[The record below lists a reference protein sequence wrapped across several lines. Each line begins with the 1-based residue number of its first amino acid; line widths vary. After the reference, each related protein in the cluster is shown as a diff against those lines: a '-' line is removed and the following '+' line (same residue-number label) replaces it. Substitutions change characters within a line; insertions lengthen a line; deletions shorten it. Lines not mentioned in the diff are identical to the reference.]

1 MTTDFATEKIPA
13 RTQLLALLTDGEWKP
28 WTAMRTAGGMRYSA
42 RLLELKRLGYQ
53 IESRGNAPQ
62 GKEYRLT
69 GKGEPKT
76 KQVKVFLTEE
86 HARRVRDCDA
96 LPVELRKVVAA
107 ALRSFES
114 RRDML

>member
-1 MTTDFATEKIPA
+1 MTTDFAAEKTPA
-13 RTQLLALLTDGEWKP
+13 REKLLALLNDGQWKP
-28 WTAMRTAGGMRYSA
+28 WNDMRAAGGMRYSA

-53 IESRGNAPQ
+53 IESRGSKVA

-69 GKGEPKT
+69 GKGEPKS
-76 KQVKVFLTEE
+76 KRVKVFLTEE
-86 HARRVRDCDA
+86 QARQVRDCNA
-96 LPVELRKVVAA
+96 LPVETRKVVAA